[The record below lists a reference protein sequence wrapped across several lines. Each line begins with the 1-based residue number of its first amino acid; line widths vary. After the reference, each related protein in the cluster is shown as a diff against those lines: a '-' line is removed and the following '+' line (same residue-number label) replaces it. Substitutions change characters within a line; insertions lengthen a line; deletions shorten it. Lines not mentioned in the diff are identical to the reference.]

1 MNTYNIY
8 KGIKTRLIAIAPV
21 FYFIGQYLRGK
32 DNTSYKV
39 PAVYIEMPKNLQI
52 NYLHRQ
58 AVARNAEVKIHL
70 ISNAPFKNHDT
81 GIQDNSL
88 NDHQEMINEVC
99 ELLKHWALRNDQNKL
114 LTQQFT
120 LTNVNA
126 MNFDGVK
133 VWSILTFKTE
143 FNNA

>member
-8 KGIKTRLIAIAPV
+8 KGIKARLNVVAPV

-39 PAVYIEMPKNLQI
+39 PALYIEMPKNLQI
-52 NYLHRQ
+52 NYFNRQ

-81 GIQDNSL
+81 GVQDNSL
-88 NDHQEMINEVC
+88 NDHQAMIDEVC
-99 ELLKHWALRNDQNKL
+99 ELLKHWALKNAENKL

-126 MNFDGVK
+126 MYFDGMK

-143 FNNA
+143 FNNI